1 MPARA
6 VRTACLVVGCAMA
19 AGVSG
24 GCADEPAAPTTAQL
38 VAELE
43 FLEAQQQLKPAQVR
57 CVAEHAAR
65 RLDDGELATFEAEL
79 HEFNENGSAEALSR
93 LSREAL
99 TEGLAACAVD
109 GFDG

>member
-1 MPARA
+1 MPVRA
-6 VRTACLVVGCAMA
+6 VSAAWLVLGLTAGSA
-19 AGVSG
+19 VS

-43 FLEAQQQLKPAQVR
+43 FLEAQQQLSPAQVR
-57 CVAEHAAR
+57 CVAEDAAR
-65 RLDDGELATFEAEL
+65 RLDDGELATFRAEL
-79 HEFNENGSAEALSR
+79 HDLNENGSADALGRS
-93 LSREAL
+93 SREAL